1 MNGVHPSH
9 DLLQRHH
16 DGDLSGAENGT
27 VELRQHLEACPKCQ
41 AELASLSRLRSMLRR
56 SAETDLLGYGDAAHV
71 EPDFTRMFAEIQKAV
86 AQPQPASTAPAHAPN
101 VVPLAPAR
109 QRGARWLYR
118 GAPALGAVALAAAAL
133 LMVYRSE
140 MVSPPSS
147 GGVQNTEDAVA
158 AVGRAEIVK
167 VEFGAYAGQV
177 FDIPLSDGS
186 SVPVVWIDDDDDEE
200 E

>member
-16 DGDLSGAENGT
+16 DGDLAADDKAAA
-27 VELRQHLEACPKCQ
+27 ELRLHVETCEKCQ
-41 AELASLSRLRSMLRR
+41 AELAALKRLGGLLRV
-56 SAETDLLGYGDAAHV
+56 SAEADQLGYGNGV

-86 AQPQPASTAPAHAPN
+86 AEDAPRDTIN
-101 VVPLAPAR
+101 VVPLRRTAKHP
-109 QRGARWLYR
+109 GPRWLYR

-133 LMVYRSE
+133 LMVYRSDS
-140 MVSPPSS
+140 VP
-147 GGVQNTEDAVA
+147 GGEEQDPTRDAVA
-158 AVGRAEIVK
+158 SVTRSEIVN
-167 VEFGAYAGQV
+167 VEFGANAGQV

-186 SVPVVWIDDDDDEE
+186 SIPVVWIDDDDDEE